1 MQQRPTA
8 VLLQVLRKRW
18 PKCFAW
24 QRPGG
29 GYRPLKIGIREEILA
44 TPDLGLTEV
53 EVLRA
58 LANLTRKPC
67 YLRRFA
73 VGAARIDLDGNPAG
87 VVTQDEFDHAQYW
100 LRRRQAEAAA
110 KAAAKPSGLADLKQA
125 ALARRARASVRSV
138 SGAPA

>member
-1 MQQRPTA
+1 M
-8 VLLQVLRKRW
+8 
-18 PKCFAW
+18 
-24 QRPGG
+24 
-29 GYRPLKIGIREEILA
+29 KIGIREEILA